1 VKLQR
6 VERLKSIQVAMMDQA
21 GISLIRAITKI
32 AVKFQIVL
40 KLKTYS
46 KLWLLEE
53 IIEEVEILFL
63 VLQPL

>member
-1 VKLQR
+1 
-6 VERLKSIQVAMMDQA
+6 MMDQA